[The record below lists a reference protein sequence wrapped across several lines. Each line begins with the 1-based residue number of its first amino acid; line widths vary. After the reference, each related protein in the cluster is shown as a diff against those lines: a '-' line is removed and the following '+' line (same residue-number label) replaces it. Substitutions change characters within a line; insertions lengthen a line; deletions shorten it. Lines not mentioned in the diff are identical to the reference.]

1 MVVSDIVASVFLVAV
16 LAAAITYIVR
26 AKRAGVKCVGCSV
39 AGSCSSKQ
47 ASSCECGCSA
57 ADKMVADMQQSLR

>member
-1 MVVSDIVASVFLVAV
+1 MVMSDIVASVFLVAV